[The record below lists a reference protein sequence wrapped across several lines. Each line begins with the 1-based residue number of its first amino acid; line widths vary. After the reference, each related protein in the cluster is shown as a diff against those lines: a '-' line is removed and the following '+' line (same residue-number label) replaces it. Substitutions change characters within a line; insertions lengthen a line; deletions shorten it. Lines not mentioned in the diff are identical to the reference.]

1 MKRILLI
8 CAFLLALAVQAGAQ
22 SKQQQQQPV
31 EVNGL
36 VVDSDDVPIVG
47 ATVYIKDEPGIGSI
61 TNSEGRFKL
70 TAKMYNT
77 LAVSFMGYE
86 TAEQI
91 ITSAAD
97 VKITLRE
104 GNQMEEVVVIGMG
117 TQRKVSV
124 TGAVAVVDTKDLE
137 LPATNIV
144 NTLGGRVPGVISI
157 QSSGEPGRNI
167 SEFWVRGIGT
177 FGANSGALVLIDG
190 LEGNL
195 SQIDPA
201 DVESFSVL
209 KDAAATA
216 VYGSRGANGVVLV
229 TTKRGKQEQLK
240 ITFRSNYTIS
250 ELRRLPRYVGA
261 TQYAEMANEAA
272 VASGMSPI
280 YNDTQMDIIR
290 YGLDPDLYPDI
301 DWQDVILNP
310 TSFQHTQYVSA
321 QGGGN
326 IARYFASLG
335 MSQESSAYKSMDDS
349 KYNKGVGYDTYN
361 FRTNIDIN
369 LTKTTQIY
377 LGAMGFMSVNKRPSM
392 GKKYSRTDTSLTDWI
407 WDSQSKTTPL
417 MYPLRYSSGEL
428 PASGS
433 DSDIPPHVLL
443 NYTGNTVENKSR
455 TLFNIGIKQ
464 DLSMLT
470 EGLNIEATGSWDS
483 QSLYGESRYSM
494 PALYLARERNQKGE
508 LILSE
513 QVTEASVQYNSEAW
527 NWRKLYFDAKVNYD
541 RTFGNHRVGGLLF
554 YYLESTT
561 ESGADSSMN
570 AIARRYQSLS
580 GRFTYGF
587 KDTYFLDVNF
597 GLNGSENFQSGRQY
611 GFFPAV
617 AVGWVPTQ
625 YEFMKRIKWIDFMKI
640 RASYGMVGNDRISSV
655 RFPYLTIIEEK
666 TDGTPWGGSGVL
678 TENRVGADN
687 LAWEKA
693 KKFDIGMD
701 LHLFGDRFTMTV
713 DYFRDR
719 REGIFQ
725 ERAQIP
731 DYVGVISMPYGNVG
745 SMTSWGGDG
754 NFEYFQP
761 LGKNFHFTLRGNFTL
776 SKNKINNWEE
786 ATQPYPYLSKT
797 GFSND
802 VQRGFISLGLFKDQQ
817 DVDMSPEQFG
827 TVRPG
832 DIKYKDVNGDGVITD
847 DDKVPLFAYSGIPQ
861 FMYGFGAEVRYKNWT
876 LNVLFKGT
884 GNNYFLYGDKDG
896 SKFDGYIP
904 FNGGYKGNV
913 LALAYNPANRWTSA
927 DYSGNRATENPNA
940 RFPRL
945 SYGNN
950 ANNTKPST
958 FWKGNARYLR
968 LQELSLTHQPAHAG
982 AAQSARPAIHRLP
995 DHVREP
1001 RGMGRRGDFRPR
1013 AGHADRARLPDPAP
1027 LLAADLPELLT
1038 RISPKN
1044 INYHEKIIHHTPR
1057 AGRPA
1062 HRVVQLPERGR
1073 LLRGHLLR
1081 RAYLREPIQHR
1092 ALFQRCGEPAAQRGP
1107 HLLLV
1112 QRPRRHRV

>member
-1 MKRILLI
+1 MKRFLTICVLLF
-8 CAFLLALAVQAGAQ
+8 AFAVQAGAQ
-22 SKQQQQQPV
+22 NKQQPAIT
-31 EVNGL
+31 VNGL
-36 VVDSDDVPIVG
+36 VVDSNDMPIVG
-47 ATVYIKDEPGIGSI
+47 ATVYIKDEPGTGNI
-61 TNSEGRFKL
+61 TNSEGRFTLKAKL
-70 TAKMYNT
+70 YNT
-77 LAVSFMGYE
+77 LVVSFVGYE
-86 TAEQI
+86 TVEQI
-91 ITSAAD
+91 LTSDDD
-97 VKITLRE
+97 VKITLKE
-104 GNQMEEVVVIGMG
+104 GNELEEVVVVGMG

-144 NTLGGRVPGVISI
+144 NTLGGRVPGVISV

-229 TTKRGKQEQLK
+229 TTKRGKEEQLK

-250 ELRRLPRYVGA
+250 ELRRLPKYVNA
-261 TQYAEMANEAA
+261 IQYAEMANEAA
-272 VASGMSPI
+272 AADGLSPI
-280 YNDTQMDIIR
+280 YDNTQMDIIR

-321 QGGGN
+321 QGGGSV
-326 IARYFASLG
+326 ARYFASLG
-335 MSQESSAYKSMDDS
+335 MSQESSAYKTLDDS
-349 KYNKGVGYDTYN
+349 KYSKGVGYDTYN

-369 LTKTTQIY
+369 LTKTTQVY
-377 LGAMGFMSVNKRPSM
+377 LGATGFMSVSKRPSM
-392 GKKYSRTDTSLTDWI
+392 GKPYSRAESIQTPLTNWL
-407 WDSQSKTTPL
+407 WDSQAKTTPL

-443 NYTGNTVENKSR
+443 NYTGNTVENQSR
-455 TLFNIGIKQ
+455 TLFNIGVKQ
-464 DLSMLT
+464 DLNMIT
-470 EGLNIEATGSWDS
+470 EGLSVQATGSWDS
-483 QSLYGESRYSM
+483 QTLFGESRYSM
-494 PALYLARERNQKGE
+494 PALYLARERNQNGE
-508 LILSE
+508 LMLSQ
-513 QVTEASVQYNSEAW
+513 QVTEQSVQYNSEAW

-541 RTFGNHRVGGLLF
+541 RAFGDHRVGGLLF

-570 AIARRYQSLS
+570 AIAKRYQSLS

-587 KDTYFLDVNF
+587 RDTYFLDLNF
-597 GLNGSENFQSGRQY
+597 GLNGSENFQSGKQY

-625 YEFMKRIKWIDFMKI
+625 YEFMKRIKWIEFMKI
-640 RASYGMVGNDRISSV
+640 RASYGLVGNDRISNL
-655 RFPYLTIIEEK
+655 RFPYLTIIKET
-666 TDGTPWGGSGVL
+666 TDTTPWGGSGVL
-678 TENRVGADN
+678 TEERVGADN
-687 LAWEKA
+687 LMWEKA
-693 KKFDIGMD
+693 KKLDIGLD
-701 LHLFGDRFTMTV
+701 LHLFGGQFTMTV

-725 ERAQIP
+725 QRAQIP
-731 DYVGVISMPYGNVG
+731 DYVGVITMPYGNVG
-745 SMTSWGGDG
+745 GMTSWGGDG

-761 LGKNFHFTLRGNFTL
+761 IGKNAHFTLRGNFTL
-776 SKNKINNWEE
+776 SKNKIDNWEE
-786 ATQPYPYLSKT
+786 VTQPYPYLSKT

-802 VQRGFISLGLFKDQQ
+802 VQRGFVALGLFKDQQ

-847 DDKVPLFAYSGIPQ
+847 DDQVPLFAYSGVPQ

-884 GNNYFLYGDKDG
+884 GNNYFLYGGKDG

-904 FNGGYKGNV
+904 FNQGYKGNV
-913 LALAYNPANRWTSA
+913 LTLAYDPANRWTSA
-927 DYSGNRATENPNA
+927 EYSGNKATENPHA

-968 LQELSLTHQPAHAG
+968 LQELSLNYNLRTPGLRKALG
-982 AAQSARPAIHRLP
+982 LQSI
-995 DHVREP
+995 
-1001 RGMGRRGDFRPR
+1001 DFQVMCENLAVWDGVDIFDPEQ
-1013 AGHADRARLPDPAP
+1013 AMDTGHA
-1027 LLAADLPELLT
+1027 
-1038 RISPKN
+1038 
-1044 INYHEKIIHHTPR
+1044 Y
-1057 AGRPA
+1057 
-1062 HRVVQLPERGR
+1062 
-1073 LLRGHLLR
+1073 
-1081 RAYLREPIQHR
+1081 PI
-1092 ALFQRCGEPAAQRGP
+1092 
-1107 HLLLV
+1107 
-1112 QRPRRHRV
+1112 PRRFSLQIYLNF

>member
-70 TAKMYNT
+70 TAKLYNT

-361 FRTNIDIN
+361 FRTNIDI
-369 LTKTTQIY
+369 
-377 LGAMGFMSVNKRPSM
+377 
-392 GKKYSRTDTSLTDWI
+392 
-407 WDSQSKTTPL
+407 
-417 MYPLRYSSGEL
+417 
-428 PASGS
+428 
-433 DSDIPPHVLL
+433 PPHVLL

-597 GLNGSENFQSGRQY
+597 GLNGSENFQRGRQY

-625 YEFMKRIKWIDFMKI
+625 YEFMKRIKWIDFLKI

-968 LQELSLTHQPAHAG
+968 LQELSLNYNLHTPGLRKALG
-982 AAQSARPAIHRLP
+982 LQSI
-995 DHVREP
+995 
-1001 RGMGRRGDFRPR
+1001 DFQIMCENLAVWDGVEIFDPEQ
-1013 AGHADRARLPDPAP
+1013 AMQTGHA
-1027 LLAADLPELLT
+1027 
-1038 RISPKN
+1038 
-1044 INYHEKIIHHTPR
+1044 Y
-1057 AGRPA
+1057 
-1062 HRVVQLPERGR
+1062 
-1073 LLRGHLLR
+1073 
-1081 RAYLREPIQHR
+1081 PI
-1092 ALFQRCGEPAAQRGP
+1092 
-1107 HLLLV
+1107 
-1112 QRPRRHRV
+1112 PRRFSLQIYLNF

>member
-1 MKRILLI
+1 M
-8 CAFLLALAVQAGAQ
+8 
-22 SKQQQQQPV
+22 
-31 EVNGL
+31 
-36 VVDSDDVPIVG
+36 
-47 ATVYIKDEPGIGSI
+47 PGIGSI

-70 TAKMYNT
+70 TAKLYNT

-625 YEFMKRIKWIDFMKI
+625 YEFMKRIKWIDFLKI

-968 LQELSLTHQPAHAG
+968 LQELSLNYNLHTPGLRKALG
-982 AAQSARPAIHRLP
+982 LQSI
-995 DHVREP
+995 
-1001 RGMGRRGDFRPR
+1001 DFQIMCENLAVWDGVEIFDPEQ
-1013 AGHADRARLPDPAP
+1013 AMQTGHA
-1027 LLAADLPELLT
+1027 
-1038 RISPKN
+1038 
-1044 INYHEKIIHHTPR
+1044 Y
-1057 AGRPA
+1057 
-1062 HRVVQLPERGR
+1062 
-1073 LLRGHLLR
+1073 
-1081 RAYLREPIQHR
+1081 PI
-1092 ALFQRCGEPAAQRGP
+1092 
-1107 HLLLV
+1107 
-1112 QRPRRHRV
+1112 PRRFSLQIYLNF

>member
-1 MKRILLI
+1 MI
-8 CAFLLALAVQAGAQ
+8 CAFLFALAVQAGAQ

-433 DSDIPPHVLL
+433 DS
-443 NYTGNTVENKSR
+443 TSR
-455 TLFNIGIKQ
+455 PTCC
-464 DLSMLT
+464 
-470 EGLNIEATGSWDS
+470 
-483 QSLYGESRYSM
+483 
-494 PALYLARERNQKGE
+494 
-508 LILSE
+508 
-513 QVTEASVQYNSEAW
+513 
-527 NWRKLYFDAKVNYD
+527 
-541 RTFGNHRVGGLLF
+541 
-554 YYLESTT
+554 STT
-561 ESGADSSMN
+561 
-570 AIARRYQSLS
+570 
-580 GRFTYGF
+580 
-587 KDTYFLDVNF
+587 
-597 GLNGSENFQSGRQY
+597 
-611 GFFPAV
+611 
-617 AVGWVPTQ
+617 
-625 YEFMKRIKWIDFMKI
+625 
-640 RASYGMVGNDRISSV
+640 RA
-655 RFPYLTIIEEK
+655 
-666 TDGTPWGGSGVL
+666 TPWR
-678 TENRVGADN
+678 T
-687 LAWEKA
+687 KA
-693 KKFDIGMD
+693 A
-701 LHLFGDRFTMTV
+701 R
-713 DYFRDR
+713 
-719 REGIFQ
+719 
-725 ERAQIP
+725 
-731 DYVGVISMPYGNVG
+731 S
-745 SMTSWGGDG
+745 S
-754 NFEYFQP
+754 
-761 LGKNFHFTLRGNFTL
+761 
-776 SKNKINNWEE
+776 
-786 ATQPYPYLSKT
+786 
-797 GFSND
+797 
-802 VQRGFISLGLFKDQQ
+802 
-817 DVDMSPEQFG
+817 
-827 TVRPG
+827 
-832 DIKYKDVNGDGVITD
+832 
-847 DDKVPLFAYSGIPQ
+847 
-861 FMYGFGAEVRYKNWT
+861 
-876 LNVLFKGT
+876 
-884 GNNYFLYGDKDG
+884 
-896 SKFDGYIP
+896 
-904 FNGGYKGNV
+904 
-913 LALAYNPANRWTSA
+913 TSA
-927 DYSGNRATENPNA
+927 
-940 RFPRL
+940 
-945 SYGNN
+945 
-950 ANNTKPST
+950 
-958 FWKGNARYLR
+958 
-968 LQELSLTHQPAHAG
+968 
-982 AAQSARPAIHRLP
+982 
-995 DHVREP
+995 
-1001 RGMGRRGDFRPR
+1001 
-1013 AGHADRARLPDPAP
+1013 
-1027 LLAADLPELLT
+1027 
-1038 RISPKN
+1038 
-1044 INYHEKIIHHTPR
+1044 
-1057 AGRPA
+1057 
-1062 HRVVQLPERGR
+1062 
-1073 LLRGHLLR
+1073 
-1081 RAYLREPIQHR
+1081 
-1092 ALFQRCGEPAAQRGP
+1092 
-1107 HLLLV
+1107 
-1112 QRPRRHRV
+1112 

>member
-1 MKRILLI
+1 MKRFLTICVLLF
-8 CAFLLALAVQAGAQ
+8 AFAVQAGAQ
-22 SKQQQQQPV
+22 NKQQPAIT
-31 EVNGL
+31 VNGL
-36 VVDSDDVPIVG
+36 VVDSNDMPIVG
-47 ATVYIKDEPGIGSI
+47 ATVYIKDEPGTGNI
-61 TNSEGRFKL
+61 TNSEGRFTLKAKL
-70 TAKMYNT
+70 YNT
-77 LAVSFMGYE
+77 LVVSFVGYE
-86 TAEQI
+86 TVEQI
-91 ITSAAD
+91 LTSDDD
-97 VKITLRE
+97 VKITLKE
-104 GNQMEEVVVIGMG
+104 GNELEEVVVVGMG

-144 NTLGGRVPGVISI
+144 NTLGGRVPGVISV

-229 TTKRGKQEQLK
+229 TTKRGKEEQLK

-250 ELRRLPRYVGA
+250 ELRRLPKYVNA
-261 TQYAEMANEAA
+261 IQYAEMANEAA
-272 VASGMSPI
+272 AADGLSPI
-280 YNDTQMDIIR
+280 YDNTQMDIIR

-321 QGGGN
+321 QGGGSV
-326 IARYFASLG
+326 ARYFASLG
-335 MSQESSAYKSMDDS
+335 MSQESSAYKTLDDS
-349 KYNKGVGYDTYN
+349 KYSKGVGYDTYN

-369 LTKTTQIY
+369 LTKTTQVY
-377 LGAMGFMSVNKRPSM
+377 LGATGFMSVSKRPSM
-392 GKKYSRTDTSLTDWI
+392 GKPYSRAESIQTPLTNWL
-407 WDSQSKTTPL
+407 WDSQAKTTPL

-443 NYTGNTVENKSR
+443 NYTGNTVENQSR
-455 TLFNIGIKQ
+455 TLFNIGVKQ
-464 DLSMLT
+464 DLNMIT
-470 EGLNIEATGSWDS
+470 EGLSVQATGSWDS
-483 QSLYGESRYSM
+483 QTLFGESRYSM
-494 PALYLARERNQKGE
+494 PALYLARERNQNGE
-508 LILSE
+508 LMLSQ
-513 QVTEASVQYNSEAW
+513 QVTEQSVQYNSEAW

-541 RTFGNHRVGGLLF
+541 RAFGDHRVGGLLF

-570 AIARRYQSLS
+570 AIAKRYQSLS

-587 KDTYFLDVNF
+587 RDTYFLDLNF
-597 GLNGSENFQSGRQY
+597 GLNGSENFQSGKQY

-625 YEFMKRIKWIDFMKI
+625 YEFMKRIKWIEFMKI
-640 RASYGMVGNDRISSV
+640 RASYGLVGNDRISNL
-655 RFPYLTIIEEK
+655 RFPYLTIIKET
-666 TDGTPWGGSGVL
+666 TDTTPWGGSGVL
-678 TENRVGADN
+678 TEERVGADN
-687 LAWEKA
+687 LMWEKA
-693 KKFDIGMD
+693 KKLDIGLD
-701 LHLFGDRFTMTV
+701 LHLFGGQFTMTV

-725 ERAQIP
+725 QRAQIP
-731 DYVGVISMPYGNVG
+731 DYVGVITMPYGNVG
-745 SMTSWGGDG
+745 GMTSWGGDG

-761 LGKNFHFTLRGNFTL
+761 IGKNAHFTLRGNFTL
-776 SKNKINNWEE
+776 SKNKIDNWEE

-802 VQRGFISLGLFKDQQ
+802 VQRGFVALGLFKDQQ

-847 DDKVPLFAYSGIPQ
+847 DDQVPLFAYSGVPQ

-884 GNNYFLYGDKDG
+884 GNNYFLYGGKDG

-904 FNGGYKGNV
+904 FNQGYKGNV
-913 LALAYNPANRWTSA
+913 LTLAYDPANRWTSA
-927 DYSGNRATENPNA
+927 EYSGNKATENPHA

-950 ANNTKPST
+950 ANNTKPAT
-958 FWKGNARYLR
+958 FGKGNARYLR
-968 LQELSLTHQPAHAG
+968 LQELSLNYNLRTPGLRKALG
-982 AAQSARPAIHRLP
+982 LQSI
-995 DHVREP
+995 
-1001 RGMGRRGDFRPR
+1001 DFQVMCENLAVWDGVDIFDPEQ
-1013 AGHADRARLPDPAP
+1013 AMDTGHA
-1027 LLAADLPELLT
+1027 
-1038 RISPKN
+1038 
-1044 INYHEKIIHHTPR
+1044 Y
-1057 AGRPA
+1057 
-1062 HRVVQLPERGR
+1062 
-1073 LLRGHLLR
+1073 
-1081 RAYLREPIQHR
+1081 PI
-1092 ALFQRCGEPAAQRGP
+1092 
-1107 HLLLV
+1107 
-1112 QRPRRHRV
+1112 PRRFSLQIYLNF

>member
-1 MKRILLI
+1 MKRFLLI
-8 CAFLLALAVQAGAQ
+8 GAFLFAFAVQAGAQ
-22 SKQQQQQPV
+22 NNQQQPTV
-31 EVNGL
+31 HAKGQ
-36 VVDSDDVPIVG
+36 VVDSNNIPIIG
-47 ATVYIKDEPGIGSI
+47 ATVYVKDEPGVGSI
-61 TNSEGRFKL
+61 TDSEGRFDL
-70 TAKMYNT
+70 TAKLYNT
-77 LAVSFMGYE
+77 LVISFVGYE
-86 TAEQI
+86 SVEQLVTSDAEM
-91 ITSAAD
+91 
-97 VKITLRE
+97 KITLKE
-104 GNQMEEVVVIGMG
+104 GNELEEVVVVGMG

-124 TGAVAVVDTKDLE
+124 TGAVAVVDAEELE
-137 LPATNIV
+137 IPATNIV

-190 LEGNL
+190 LEGDL

-229 TTKRGKQEQLK
+229 TTKRGREEQLK

-250 ELRRLPRYVGA
+250 ELRRLPEYVGA
-261 TQYAEMANEAA
+261 LEYAEMANEAA
-272 VASGMSPI
+272 VASGMSRI
-280 YNDTQMDIIR
+280 YDDTQMEIIR

-301 DWQDVILNP
+301 DWQKEILNP
-310 TSFQHTQYVSA
+310 ISFQHTQYLSM
-321 QGGGN
+321 QGGGS
-326 IARYFASLG
+326 IARYFTSLG
-335 MSQESSAYKSMDDS
+335 MSQESSAYKSLSDS

-361 FRTNIDIN
+361 FRSNIDIN

-377 LGAMGFMSVNKRPSM
+377 LGATAYMSVNKRPSM
-392 GKKYSRTDTSLTDWI
+392 GQPYSRFNTSLTDWL
-407 WDSQSKTTPL
+407 WDSQAKTTPL

-428 PASGS
+428 PASGT

-443 NYTGNTVENKSR
+443 NYTGNTVENQSR
-455 TLFNIGIKQ
+455 TLFNIGVKQ
-464 DLSMLT
+464 SLDMIT
-470 EGLNIEATGSWDS
+470 EGLSAQATGSWDS
-483 QSLYGESRYSM
+483 QTLFGESRYCM
-494 PALYLARERNQKGE
+494 PALYLARERNQNGE
-508 LILSE
+508 LMLSQ
-513 QVTEASVQYNSEAW
+513 QVTESSVQYNSEAW
-527 NWRKLYFDAKVNYD
+527 NWRKLYFDAKINYD
-541 RTFGNHRVGGLLF
+541 RAFGDHRVGGLLF
-554 YYLESTT
+554 YYLESTI

-570 AIARRYQSLS
+570 AIAKRYQSLS

-587 KDTYFLDVNF
+587 RDTYFLDLNF
-597 GLNGSENFQSGRQY
+597 GLNGSENFRSGEQY

-625 YEFMKRIKWIDFMKI
+625 YEFLKRVKWLDFMKI
-640 RASYGMVGNDRISSV
+640 RASYGLVGNDRISNL
-655 RFPYLTIIEEK
+655 RFPYLTIIEESA
-666 TDGTPWGGSGVL
+666 GTTAWGGSGIL

-687 LAWEKA
+687 LMWEKA
-693 KKFDIGMD
+693 KKFDVGMD
-701 LHLFGDRFTMTV
+701 LHLFGGQFTMTI

-725 ERAQIP
+725 QRAQIP
-731 DYVGVISMPYGNVG
+731 DYVGVITMPYGNVG

-761 LGKNFHFTLRGNFTL
+761 LGKNAHLTLRGNFTL

-786 ATQPYPYLSKT
+786 ATQPYPYLSQT
-797 GFSND
+797 GFSNN

-847 DDKVPLFAYSGIPQ
+847 DDRVPLFAYSGIPQ

-884 GNNYFLYGDKDG
+884 GNNYFLYGGSDG
-896 SKFDGYIP
+896 SNFDGYIP
-904 FNGGYKGNV
+904 FNQGYKGNV
-913 LALAYNPANRWTSA
+913 LELAYDQANRWTA
-927 DYSGNRATENPNA
+927 AEYSGNLATENPNA

-950 ANNTKPST
+950 VNNTKPST

-968 LQELSLTHQPAHAG
+968 LQELSLNYNLRTPGLRKALG
-982 AAQSARPAIHRLP
+982 LQSI
-995 DHVREP
+995 
-1001 RGMGRRGDFRPR
+1001 DFQIMCENLAVWDSVKIFDPEQ
-1013 AGHADRARLPDPAP
+1013 ASATGHA
-1027 LLAADLPELLT
+1027 
-1038 RISPKN
+1038 
-1044 INYHEKIIHHTPR
+1044 Y
-1057 AGRPA
+1057 
-1062 HRVVQLPERGR
+1062 
-1073 LLRGHLLR
+1073 
-1081 RAYLREPIQHR
+1081 PI
-1092 ALFQRCGEPAAQRGP
+1092 
-1107 HLLLV
+1107 
-1112 QRPRRHRV
+1112 PRRFSLQIYLNF

>member
-1 MKRILLI
+1 MKRFLTICVLLF
-8 CAFLLALAVQAGAQ
+8 AFAVQAGAQ
-22 SKQQQQQPV
+22 NKQQPAIT
-31 EVNGL
+31 VNGL
-36 VVDSDDVPIVG
+36 VVDSNDMPIVG
-47 ATVYIKDEPGIGSI
+47 ATVYIKDEPGTGNI
-61 TNSEGRFKL
+61 TNSEGRFTLKAKL
-70 TAKMYNT
+70 YNT
-77 LAVSFMGYE
+77 LVVSFVGYE
-86 TAEQI
+86 TVEQI
-91 ITSAAD
+91 LTSDDD
-97 VKITLRE
+97 VKITLKE
-104 GNQMEEVVVIGMG
+104 GNELEEVVVVGMG

-144 NTLGGRVPGVISI
+144 NTLGGRVPGVISV

-229 TTKRGKQEQLK
+229 TTKRGKEEQLK

-250 ELRRLPRYVGA
+250 ELRRLPKYVNA
-261 TQYAEMANEAA
+261 IQYAEMANEAA
-272 VASGMSPI
+272 AADGLSPI
-280 YNDTQMDIIR
+280 YDNTQMDIIR

-321 QGGGN
+321 QGGGSV
-326 IARYFASLG
+326 ARYFASLG
-335 MSQESSAYKSMDDS
+335 MSQESSAYKTLDDS
-349 KYNKGVGYDTYN
+349 KYSKGVGYDTYN

-369 LTKTTQIY
+369 LTKTTQVY
-377 LGAMGFMSVNKRPSM
+377 LGATGFMSVSKRPSM
-392 GKKYSRTDTSLTDWI
+392 GKPYSRAESIQTPLTNWL
-407 WDSQSKTTPL
+407 WDSQAKTTPL

-433 DSDIPPHVLL
+433 GSDIPPHALL
-443 NYTGNTVENKSR
+443 NYTGNTVENQSR
-455 TLFNIGIKQ
+455 TLFNIGVKQ
-464 DLSMLT
+464 DLNMIT
-470 EGLNIEATGSWDS
+470 EGLSVQATGSWDS
-483 QSLYGESRYSM
+483 QTLFGESRYSM
-494 PALYLARERNQKGE
+494 PALYLARERNQNGE
-508 LILSE
+508 LMLSQ
-513 QVTEASVQYNSEAW
+513 QVTEQSVQYNSEAW

-541 RTFGNHRVGGLLF
+541 RAFGDHRVGGLLF

-570 AIARRYQSLS
+570 AIAKRYQSLS

-587 KDTYFLDVNF
+587 RDTYFLDLNF
-597 GLNGSENFQSGRQY
+597 GLNGSENFQSGKQY

-625 YEFMKRIKWIDFMKI
+625 YEFMKRIKWIEFMKI
-640 RASYGMVGNDRISSV
+640 RASYGLVGNDRISNL
-655 RFPYLTIIEEK
+655 RFPYLTIIKET
-666 TDGTPWGGSGVL
+666 TDTTPWGGSGVL
-678 TENRVGADN
+678 TEERVGADN
-687 LAWEKA
+687 LMWEKA
-693 KKFDIGMD
+693 KKLDIGLD
-701 LHLFGDRFTMTV
+701 LHLFGGQFTMTV

-725 ERAQIP
+725 QRAQIP
-731 DYVGVISMPYGNVG
+731 DYVGVITMPYGNVG
-745 SMTSWGGDG
+745 GMTSWGGDG

-761 LGKNFHFTLRGNFTL
+761 IGKNAHFTLRGNFTL
-776 SKNKINNWEE
+776 SKNKIDNWEE

-802 VQRGFISLGLFKDQQ
+802 VQRGFVALGLFKDQQ

-847 DDKVPLFAYSGIPQ
+847 DDQVPLFAYSGVPQ

-884 GNNYFLYGDKDG
+884 GNNYFLYGGKDG

-904 FNGGYKGNV
+904 FNQGYKGNV
-913 LALAYNPANRWTSA
+913 LTLAYDPANRWTSA
-927 DYSGNRATENPNA
+927 EYSGNKATENPHA

-968 LQELSLTHQPAHAG
+968 LQELSLNYNLRTPGLRKALG
-982 AAQSARPAIHRLP
+982 LQSI
-995 DHVREP
+995 
-1001 RGMGRRGDFRPR
+1001 DFQVMCENLAVWDGVDIFDPEQ
-1013 AGHADRARLPDPAP
+1013 AMDTGHA
-1027 LLAADLPELLT
+1027 
-1038 RISPKN
+1038 
-1044 INYHEKIIHHTPR
+1044 Y
-1057 AGRPA
+1057 
-1062 HRVVQLPERGR
+1062 
-1073 LLRGHLLR
+1073 
-1081 RAYLREPIQHR
+1081 PI
-1092 ALFQRCGEPAAQRGP
+1092 
-1107 HLLLV
+1107 
-1112 QRPRRHRV
+1112 PRRFSLQIYLNF

>member
-1 MKRILLI
+1 MASLLFDRFFFNLFRLFPPDGLFFHLQF
-8 CAFLLALAVQAGAQ
+8 AFEQLVHQFAFGLL
-22 SKQQQQQPV
+22 
-31 EVNGL
+31 GL
-36 VVDSDDVPIVG
+36 ERCGRNVRNIHFQIIQITLIG

-70 TAKMYNT
+70 TAKLYNT

-968 LQELSLTHQPAHAG
+968 LQELSLNYNLHTPGLRKALG
-982 AAQSARPAIHRLP
+982 LQSI
-995 DHVREP
+995 
-1001 RGMGRRGDFRPR
+1001 DFQIMCENLAVWDGVEIFDPEQ
-1013 AGHADRARLPDPAP
+1013 AMQTGHA
-1027 LLAADLPELLT
+1027 
-1038 RISPKN
+1038 
-1044 INYHEKIIHHTPR
+1044 Y
-1057 AGRPA
+1057 
-1062 HRVVQLPERGR
+1062 
-1073 LLRGHLLR
+1073 
-1081 RAYLREPIQHR
+1081 PI
-1092 ALFQRCGEPAAQRGP
+1092 
-1107 HLLLV
+1107 
-1112 QRPRRHRV
+1112 PRRFSLQIYLNF

>member
-1 MKRILLI
+1 
-8 CAFLLALAVQAGAQ
+8 
-22 SKQQQQQPV
+22 
-31 EVNGL
+31 
-36 VVDSDDVPIVG
+36 
-47 ATVYIKDEPGIGSI
+47 
-61 TNSEGRFKL
+61 
-70 TAKMYNT
+70 
-77 LAVSFMGYE
+77 MGYE

-968 LQELSLTHQPAHAG
+968 LQELSLNYNLHTPGLRKALG
-982 AAQSARPAIHRLP
+982 LQSI
-995 DHVREP
+995 
-1001 RGMGRRGDFRPR
+1001 DFQIMCENLAVWDGVEIFDPEQ
-1013 AGHADRARLPDPAP
+1013 AMQTGHA
-1027 LLAADLPELLT
+1027 
-1038 RISPKN
+1038 
-1044 INYHEKIIHHTPR
+1044 Y
-1057 AGRPA
+1057 
-1062 HRVVQLPERGR
+1062 
-1073 LLRGHLLR
+1073 
-1081 RAYLREPIQHR
+1081 PI
-1092 ALFQRCGEPAAQRGP
+1092 
-1107 HLLLV
+1107 
-1112 QRPRRHRV
+1112 PRRFSLQIYLNF

>member
-1 MKRILLI
+1 MKRFLTICVLLF
-8 CAFLLALAVQAGAQ
+8 AFAVQAGAQ
-22 SKQQQQQPV
+22 NKQQPAIT
-31 EVNGL
+31 VNGQ
-36 VVDSDDVPIVG
+36 VVDSNDMPIVG
-47 ATVYIKDEPGIGSI
+47 ATVYIKDEPGTGNI
-61 TNSEGRFKL
+61 TNSEGRFTLKAKL
-70 TAKMYNT
+70 YNT
-77 LAVSFMGYE
+77 LVVSFVGYE
-86 TAEQI
+86 TVEQI
-91 ITSAAD
+91 LTSDDD
-97 VKITLRE
+97 VKITLKE
-104 GNQMEEVVVIGMG
+104 GNELEEVVVVGMG

-144 NTLGGRVPGVISI
+144 NTLGGRVPGVISV

-201 DVESFSVL
+201 DVASFSVL
-209 KDAAATA
+209 KAAAASA

-229 TTKRGKQEQLK
+229 TTKRGKEEQLK

-250 ELRRLPRYVGA
+250 ELRRLPKYVNA
-261 TQYAEMANEAA
+261 IQYAEMANEAA
-272 VASGMSPI
+272 AADGLSPI
-280 YNDTQMDIIR
+280 YDNTQMDIIR

-321 QGGGN
+321 QGGGSV
-326 IARYFASLG
+326 ARYFASLG
-335 MSQESSAYKSMDDS
+335 MSQESSAYKTLDDS
-349 KYNKGVGYDTYN
+349 KYSKGVGYDTYN

-369 LTKTTQIY
+369 LTKTTQVY
-377 LGAMGFMSVNKRPSM
+377 LGATGFMSVSKRPSM
-392 GKKYSRTDTSLTDWI
+392 GKPYSRAESIQTPLTNWL
-407 WDSQSKTTPL
+407 WDSQAKTTPL

-443 NYTGNTVENKSR
+443 NYTGNTVENQSR
-455 TLFNIGIKQ
+455 TLFNIGVKQ
-464 DLSMLT
+464 DLNMIT
-470 EGLNIEATGSWDS
+470 EGLSVQATGSWDS
-483 QSLYGESRYSM
+483 QTLFGESRYSM
-494 PALYLARERNQKGE
+494 PALYLARERNQNGE
-508 LILSE
+508 LMLSQ
-513 QVTEASVQYNSEAW
+513 QVTEQSVQYNSEAW

-541 RTFGNHRVGGLLF
+541 RAFGDHRVGGLLF

-570 AIARRYQSLS
+570 AIAKRYQSLS

-587 KDTYFLDVNF
+587 RDTYFLDLNF
-597 GLNGSENFQSGRQY
+597 GLNGSENFQSGKQY

-625 YEFMKRIKWIDFMKI
+625 YEFMKRIKWIEFMKI
-640 RASYGMVGNDRISSV
+640 RASYGLVGNDRISNL
-655 RFPYLTIIEEK
+655 RFPYLTIIKET
-666 TDGTPWGGSGVL
+666 TDTTPWGGSGVL
-678 TENRVGADN
+678 TEERVGADN
-687 LAWEKA
+687 LMWEKA
-693 KKFDIGMD
+693 KKLDIGLD
-701 LHLFGDRFTMTV
+701 LHLFGGQFTMTV

-725 ERAQIP
+725 QRAQIP
-731 DYVGVISMPYGNVG
+731 DYVGVITMPYGNVG
-745 SMTSWGGDG
+745 GMTSWGGDG

-761 LGKNFHFTLRGNFTL
+761 IGKNAHFTLRGNFTL
-776 SKNKINNWEE
+776 SKNKIDNWEE

-797 GFSND
+797 GVSND
-802 VQRGFISLGLFKDQQ
+802 VQRGFVALGLFKDQQ

-847 DDKVPLFAYSGIPQ
+847 DDQVPLFAYSGVPQ

-884 GNNYFLYGDKDG
+884 GNNYFLYGGKDG

-904 FNGGYKGNV
+904 FNQGYKGNV
-913 LALAYNPANRWTSA
+913 LTLAYDPANRWTSA
-927 DYSGNRATENPNA
+927 EYSGNKATENPHA

-968 LQELSLTHQPAHAG
+968 LQELSLNYNLRTPGLRKALG
-982 AAQSARPAIHRLP
+982 LQSI
-995 DHVREP
+995 
-1001 RGMGRRGDFRPR
+1001 DFQVMCENLAVWDGVDIFDPEQ
-1013 AGHADRARLPDPAP
+1013 AMDTGHA
-1027 LLAADLPELLT
+1027 
-1038 RISPKN
+1038 
-1044 INYHEKIIHHTPR
+1044 Y
-1057 AGRPA
+1057 
-1062 HRVVQLPERGR
+1062 
-1073 LLRGHLLR
+1073 
-1081 RAYLREPIQHR
+1081 PI
-1092 ALFQRCGEPAAQRGP
+1092 
-1107 HLLLV
+1107 
-1112 QRPRRHRV
+1112 PRRFSLQIYLNF

>member
-1 MKRILLI
+1 
-8 CAFLLALAVQAGAQ
+8 
-22 SKQQQQQPV
+22 
-31 EVNGL
+31 
-36 VVDSDDVPIVG
+36 
-47 ATVYIKDEPGIGSI
+47 
-61 TNSEGRFKL
+61 
-70 TAKMYNT
+70 
-77 LAVSFMGYE
+77 
-86 TAEQI
+86 
-91 ITSAAD
+91 
-97 VKITLRE
+97 
-104 GNQMEEVVVIGMG
+104 
-117 TQRKVSV
+117 
-124 TGAVAVVDTKDLE
+124 
-137 LPATNIV
+137 
-144 NTLGGRVPGVISI
+144 
-157 QSSGEPGRNI
+157 
-167 SEFWVRGIGT
+167 
-177 FGANSGALVLIDG
+177 
-190 LEGNL
+190 
-195 SQIDPA
+195 
-201 DVESFSVL
+201 
-209 KDAAATA
+209 
-216 VYGSRGANGVVLV
+216 
-229 TTKRGKQEQLK
+229 
-240 ITFRSNYTIS
+240 
-250 ELRRLPRYVGA
+250 
-261 TQYAEMANEAA
+261 
-272 VASGMSPI
+272 
-280 YNDTQMDIIR
+280 
-290 YGLDPDLYPDI
+290 
-301 DWQDVILNP
+301 
-310 TSFQHTQYVSA
+310 
-321 QGGGN
+321 
-326 IARYFASLG
+326 
-335 MSQESSAYKSMDDS
+335 
-349 KYNKGVGYDTYN
+349 
-361 FRTNIDIN
+361 
-369 LTKTTQIY
+369 
-377 LGAMGFMSVNKRPSM
+377 
-392 GKKYSRTDTSLTDWI
+392 
-407 WDSQSKTTPL
+407 
-417 MYPLRYSSGEL
+417 
-428 PASGS
+428 
-433 DSDIPPHVLL
+433 
-443 NYTGNTVENKSR
+443 
-455 TLFNIGIKQ
+455 
-464 DLSMLT
+464 MLT

-940 RFPRL
+940 RFPRFPTATTPTTP
-945 SYGNN
+945 NPR
-950 ANNTKPST
+950 PSG
-958 FWKGNARYLR
+958 KAM
-968 LQELSLTHQPAHAG
+968 
-982 AAQSARPAIHRLP
+982 PAICACR
-995 DHVREP
+995 
-1001 RGMGRRGDFRPR
+1001 
-1013 AGHADRARLPDPAP
+1013 
-1027 LLAADLPELLT
+1027 
-1038 RISPKN
+1038 N
-1044 INYHEKIIHHTPR
+1044 
-1057 AGRPA
+1057 
-1062 HRVVQLPERGR
+1062 
-1073 LLRGHLLR
+1073 
-1081 RAYLREPIQHR
+1081 
-1092 ALFQRCGEPAAQRGP
+1092 
-1107 HLLLV
+1107 
-1112 QRPRRHRV
+1112 

>member
-70 TAKMYNT
+70 TAKLYNT

-968 LQELSLTHQPAHAG
+968 LQELSLNYNLHTPGLRKALG
-982 AAQSARPAIHRLP
+982 LQSI
-995 DHVREP
+995 
-1001 RGMGRRGDFRPR
+1001 DFQIMCENLAVWDGVEIFDPEQ
-1013 AGHADRARLPDPAP
+1013 AMQTGHAYPIPRRFSLQIY
-1027 LLAADLPELLT
+1027 LNFYPE
-1038 RISPKN
+1038 S
-1044 INYHEKIIHHTPR
+1044 
-1057 AGRPA
+1057 
-1062 HRVVQLPERGR
+1062 
-1073 LLRGHLLR
+1073 LLRT
-1081 RAYLREPIQHR
+1081 
-1092 ALFQRCGEPAAQRGP
+1092 
-1107 HLLLV
+1107 
-1112 QRPRRHRV
+1112 

>member
-1 MKRILLI
+1 M
-8 CAFLLALAVQAGAQ
+8 
-22 SKQQQQQPV
+22 
-31 EVNGL
+31 NGL

-70 TAKMYNT
+70 TAKLYNT

-124 TGAVAVVDTKDLE
+124 TGAVAVVDAKDLE
-137 LPATNIV
+137 LPAANIV
-144 NTLGGRVPGVISI
+144 SPLGGRVPGVISI

-433 DSDIPPHVLL
+433 ASDIPPHVLL

-968 LQELSLTHQPAHAG
+968 LQELSLNYNLHTPGLRKALG
-982 AAQSARPAIHRLP
+982 LQSI
-995 DHVREP
+995 
-1001 RGMGRRGDFRPR
+1001 DFQIMCENLAVWDGVEIFDPEQ
-1013 AGHADRARLPDPAP
+1013 AMQTGHA
-1027 LLAADLPELLT
+1027 
-1038 RISPKN
+1038 
-1044 INYHEKIIHHTPR
+1044 Y
-1057 AGRPA
+1057 
-1062 HRVVQLPERGR
+1062 
-1073 LLRGHLLR
+1073 
-1081 RAYLREPIQHR
+1081 PI
-1092 ALFQRCGEPAAQRGP
+1092 
-1107 HLLLV
+1107 
-1112 QRPRRHRV
+1112 PRRFSLQIYLNF

>member
-1 MKRILLI
+1 MKRFLTICVLLF
-8 CAFLLALAVQAGAQ
+8 AFAVQAGAQ
-22 SKQQQQQPV
+22 NKQQPAIT
-31 EVNGL
+31 VNGL
-36 VVDSDDVPIVG
+36 VVDSNDMPFVG
-47 ATVYIKDEPGIGSI
+47 ATVYIKDEPGTGNI
-61 TNSEGRFKL
+61 TNSEGRFTLKAKL
-70 TAKMYNT
+70 YNT
-77 LAVSFMGYE
+77 LVVSFVGYE
-86 TAEQI
+86 TVEQI
-91 ITSAAD
+91 LTSDDD
-97 VKITLRE
+97 VKITLKE
-104 GNQMEEVVVIGMG
+104 GNELEEVVVVGMG

-144 NTLGGRVPGVISI
+144 NTLGGRVPGVISV

-229 TTKRGKQEQLK
+229 TTKRGKEEQLK

-250 ELRRLPRYVGA
+250 ELRRLPKYVNA
-261 TQYAEMANEAA
+261 IQYAEMANEAA
-272 VASGMSPI
+272 AADGLSPI
-280 YNDTQMDIIR
+280 YDNTQMDIIR

-321 QGGGN
+321 QGGGSV
-326 IARYFASLG
+326 ARYFASLG
-335 MSQESSAYKSMDDS
+335 MSQESSAYKTLDDS
-349 KYNKGVGYDTYN
+349 KYSKGVGYDTYN

-369 LTKTTQIY
+369 LTKTTQVY
-377 LGAMGFMSVNKRPSM
+377 LGATGFMSVSKRPSM
-392 GKKYSRTDTSLTDWI
+392 GKPYSRAESIQTPLTNWL
-407 WDSQSKTTPL
+407 WDSQAKTTPL

-443 NYTGNTVENKSR
+443 NYTGNTVENQSR
-455 TLFNIGIKQ
+455 TLFNIGVKQ
-464 DLSMLT
+464 DLNMIT
-470 EGLNIEATGSWDS
+470 EGLSVQATGSWDS
-483 QSLYGESRYSM
+483 QTLFGESRYSM
-494 PALYLARERNQKGE
+494 PALYLARERNQNGE
-508 LILSE
+508 LMLSQ
-513 QVTEASVQYNSEAW
+513 QVTEQSVQYNSEAW

-541 RTFGNHRVGGLLF
+541 RAFGDHRVGGLLF

-570 AIARRYQSLS
+570 AIAKRYQSLS

-587 KDTYFLDVNF
+587 RDTYFLDLNF
-597 GLNGSENFQSGRQY
+597 GLNGSENFQSGKQY

-625 YEFMKRIKWIDFMKI
+625 YEFMKRIKWIEFMKI
-640 RASYGMVGNDRISSV
+640 RASYGLVGNDRISNL
-655 RFPYLTIIEEK
+655 RFPYLTIIKET
-666 TDGTPWGGSGVL
+666 TDTTPWGGSGVL
-678 TENRVGADN
+678 TEERVGADN
-687 LAWEKA
+687 LMWEKA
-693 KKFDIGMD
+693 KKLDIGLD
-701 LHLFGDRFTMTV
+701 LHLFGGQFTMTV

-725 ERAQIP
+725 QRAQIP
-731 DYVGVISMPYGNVG
+731 DYVGVITMPYGNVG
-745 SMTSWGGDG
+745 GMTSWGGDG

-761 LGKNFHFTLRGNFTL
+761 IGKNAHFTLRGNFTL
-776 SKNKINNWEE
+776 SKNKIDNWEE

-802 VQRGFISLGLFKDQQ
+802 VQRGFVALGLFKDQQ

-847 DDKVPLFAYSGIPQ
+847 DDQVPLFAYSGVPQ

-884 GNNYFLYGDKDG
+884 GNNYFLYGGKDG

-904 FNGGYKGNV
+904 FNQGYKGNV
-913 LALAYNPANRWTSA
+913 LTLAYDPANRWTSA
-927 DYSGNRATENPNA
+927 EYSGNKATENPHA

-968 LQELSLTHQPAHAG
+968 LQELSLNYNLRTPGLRKALG
-982 AAQSARPAIHRLP
+982 LQSI
-995 DHVREP
+995 
-1001 RGMGRRGDFRPR
+1001 DFQVMCENLAVWDGVDIFDPEQ
-1013 AGHADRARLPDPAP
+1013 AMDTGHA
-1027 LLAADLPELLT
+1027 
-1038 RISPKN
+1038 
-1044 INYHEKIIHHTPR
+1044 Y
-1057 AGRPA
+1057 
-1062 HRVVQLPERGR
+1062 
-1073 LLRGHLLR
+1073 
-1081 RAYLREPIQHR
+1081 PI
-1092 ALFQRCGEPAAQRGP
+1092 
-1107 HLLLV
+1107 
-1112 QRPRRHRV
+1112 PRRFSLQIYLNF

>member
-70 TAKMYNT
+70 TAKLYNT

-968 LQELSLTHQPAHAG
+968 LQELSLNYNLHTPGLRKALG
-982 AAQSARPAIHRLP
+982 LQSI
-995 DHVREP
+995 
-1001 RGMGRRGDFRPR
+1001 DFQIMCENLAVWDGVEIFDPEQ
-1013 AGHADRARLPDPAP
+1013 ARLPDPAP